1 MSSTNTKD
9 NNALQKKTVFKIEQ
23 YKHDIYLRDK
33 FASITIIAVF
43 VVVKRTRK
51 GHSGVSGQW
60 ILLSQGY
67 TSVVCHNMLLL
78 IIINNTNINTRCI

>member
-1 MSSTNTKD
+1 M
-9 NNALQKKTVFKIEQ
+9 FKIEQ

-60 ILLSQGY
+60 ILLS
-67 TSVVCHNMLLL
+67 
-78 IIINNTNINTRCI
+78 